1 MKTIEI
7 YTLRAYRSVH
17 DFIAAP
23 ESYHAASYHEN
34 IEDVPVG
41 GWARQDGSF
50 EVTLKVTVLA
60 DSNEAQSAEA
70 NEKAK
75 EKGAE

>member
-1 MKTIEI
+1 M
-7 YTLRAYRSVH
+7 
-17 DFIAAP
+17 
-23 ESYHAASYHEN
+23 
-34 IEDVPVG
+34 G
-41 GWARQDGSF
+41 GWARQDWSF